1 MIEMLDVPSADRLG
15 GLKVFRLKYASAKN
29 LSEILQGLVTGQ
41 AVSSSNNSN
50 NSSNSSN
57 PINSLIGNNQN
68 SGSNTSGSMVP
79 QFQLLQLT

>member
-29 LSEILQGLVTGQ
+29 LAEILQGLVTGQ
-41 AVSSSNNSN
+41 SVSSSNNSN

-57 PINSLIGNNQN
+57 PINNLFQITKFWFKHQ
-68 SGSNTSGSMVP
+68 VQIP
-79 QFQLLQLT
+79 QFPLLN

>member
-41 AVSSSNNSN
+41 AVSF
-50 NSSNSSN
+50 
-57 PINSLIGNNQN
+57 IE
-68 SGSNTSGSMVP
+68 
-79 QFQLLQLT
+79 